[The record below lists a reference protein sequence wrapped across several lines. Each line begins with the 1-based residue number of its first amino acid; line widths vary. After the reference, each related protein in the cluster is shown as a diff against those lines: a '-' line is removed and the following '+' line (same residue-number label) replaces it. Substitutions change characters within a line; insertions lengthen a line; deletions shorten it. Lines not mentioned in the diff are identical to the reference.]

1 MTVYA
6 YCMHRL
12 PRFLFSVSPGRP
24 QICRCSFLCLRRGGS
39 RSLSLLDST
48 ALGYV
53 FGVKLRVLSVMI
65 VFFLMG
71 AAMLVFPNRAPDLY
85 RANDSAIRSN
95 RAAQIAIGTGIML
108 FSAWFVISIVYGT
121 RAQALGL
128 QPIVQAAIVAVAAQ
142 QPHRLPMRRLA

>member
-1 MTVYA
+1 
-6 YCMHRL
+6 
-12 PRFLFSVSPGRP
+12 
-24 QICRCSFLCLRRGGS
+24 
-39 RSLSLLDST
+39 
-48 ALGYV
+48 
-53 FGVKLRVLSVMI
+53 MI

-71 AAMLVFPNRAPDLY
+71 AAMLVFPKRAPDLY